1 MTALRRDENTDIRQ
15 NPETTALIA
24 DNADRQRRLAL
35 MASAIV
41 ISVVVLD
48 QILKIWVKTSF
59 YLGESVRITDWFQLF
74 FIENNGMAFG
84 MELGSKLF
92 LTLFRIVA
100 VAGLIFYI
108 NRLLSRGAPRVR
120 AGFVACLA
128 LVTAGAAGNI
138 FDCLFYGQIFN
149 DPAPPQVAKF
159 FPPDGGYAP
168 LFHGK
173 EVDMMYL
180 ARFSFYWPSW
190 VPVVGGEYFLFFQP
204 VFNLADAAITVGM
217 LAILFFYS
225 GSLTYPRRSAASS
238 STDDETR

>member
-1 MTALRRDENTDIRQ
+1 MTANRKDDNTDIRQ
-15 NPETTALIA
+15 IPAPAETIA
-24 DNADRQRRLAL
+24 DARARQRRLAL
-35 MASAIV
+35 MSSAIV
-41 ISVVVLD
+41 VTVVVLD
-48 QILKIWVKTSF
+48 QLLKIWVKTSF

-120 AGFVACLA
+120 AGFVVCLA

-149 DPAPPQVAKF
+149 DPMPPQVAQL

-173 EVDMMYL
+173 VVDMLYFPL
-180 ARFSFYWPSW
+180 FSFYWPSW

-217 LAILFFYS
+217 LAILLFYS
-225 GSLTYPRRSAASS
+225 GSLTYPRKAAAP
-238 STDDETR
+238 STADDEMH